1 MADLQN
7 IIAGLRFDIHSLEQR
22 LFKVQMITSII
33 MVIQEI
39 GIVYLV
45 INCA

>member
-1 MADLQN
+1 MNLQTV
-7 IIAGLRFDIHSLEQR
+7 ISGLRFDIHSLEQR
-22 LFKVQMITSII
+22 LFKVQMIACVI
-33 MVIQEI
+33 MTIQAI